1 MQQLVAHAE
10 SHPENL
16 LRRLKQL
23 VSDACEG
30 KLAGEHTGSMTQ
42 AVNRHTT
49 YRQQQTNIPRHEI
62 DRTWAQ
68 VAATPRTK
76 VQPQP
81 TRNPSVPKNAIS
93 RQDKTTSKLWVDPND
108 KGSVITVHAL
118 RQMLEKGETPTAK
131 LCSANF
137 QTATE
142 LRTLAKAHGIGKT
155 SQAAIVV
162 MYGETPSETQQRWVH
177 VQSRGSGPEMRK
189 LPVVPLGGSLPD
201 LPTCS
206 AKKVDIPKGDQDIM
220 CLRINLP
227 FCFSEYSWKQ
237 CQVKPANIIS
247 GRQRPPRRADW
258 NL

>member
-93 RQDKTTSKLWVDPND
+93 RQAKTTSKLWVDPND
-108 KGSVITVHAL
+108 KGSVITVHG
-118 RQMLEKGETPTAK
+118 QMLEKGETPTAK

-142 LRTLAKAHGIGKT
+142 LRTLAMKH
-155 SQAAIVV
+155 
-162 MYGETPSETQQRWVH
+162 R
-177 VQSRGSGPEMRK
+177 
-189 LPVVPLGGSLPD
+189 
-201 LPTCS
+201 
-206 AKKVDIPKGDQDIM
+206 
-220 CLRINLP
+220 
-227 FCFSEYSWKQ
+227 
-237 CQVKPANIIS
+237 VKPNNDGYMSSLVA
-247 GRQRPPRRADW
+247 
-258 NL
+258 LVLK